1 MSQGERKGGEDV
13 GGLGQINS
21 HFDPPSL
28 RSSLIDDERKGRG
41 GGSQTNLLRQN
52 QDVKN
57 GLWATGMQKWEF
69 HIQHTVFSYFCYRET
84 AIHNNINN
92 KHQQQQQQQQ

>member
-41 GGSQTNLLRQN
+41 GGFSNKSSQTKPGCEEWSVGNRHAEVGIPYSAHSLL
-52 QDVKN
+52 V
-57 GLWATGMQKWEF
+57 LLL
-69 HIQHTVFSYFCYRET
+69 
-84 AIHNNINN
+84 
-92 KHQQQQQQQQ
+92 